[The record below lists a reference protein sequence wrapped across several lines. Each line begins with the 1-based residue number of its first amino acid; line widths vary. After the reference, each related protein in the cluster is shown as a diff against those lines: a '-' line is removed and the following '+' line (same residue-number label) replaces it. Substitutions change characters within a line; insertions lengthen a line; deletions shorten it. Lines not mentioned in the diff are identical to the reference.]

1 MRGSV
6 MNSIRF
12 IPLIALLSLA
22 AAFPAIAADG
32 LWGAE
37 NIRQAVRDYMAGTG
51 RPLVDTAAIGP
62 LDERMQISACATVP
76 TIAPRSAYSSSLVVH
91 CAGPQAWTFNVRVN
105 AESTAPVAANGKA
118 LTNGPVQRWHVV
130 VPRASLPVGTI
141 LTAAMI
147 EERETDL
154 PPGGAFLKSMDEAV
168 GLRLT
173 AALGPGIA
181 ITTRNVARAPTIM
194 KGETVTL
201 TAEGEGF
208 VIATP
213 GRAEEDGYE
222 GDLVAVKNIK
232 SGIVLSGRV
241 AQGGVVLVR

>member
-1 MRGSV
+1 MK
-6 MNSIRF
+6 ITRF
-12 IPLIALLSLA
+12 IPLIAFLSLGA
-22 AAFPAIAADG
+22 ALPAFAADG
-32 LWGAE
+32 VWGAE
-37 NIRQAVRDYMAGTG
+37 NIRQAVRDYMAGSG
-51 RPLVDTAAIGP
+51 KPLADTAAIGP
-62 LDERMQISACATVP
+62 LDERMQIPPCATVP
-76 TIAPRSAYSSSLVVH
+76 TIAPRSAYSSSLVVQ
-91 CAGPQAWTFNVRVN
+91 CAGPQVWTFNVRVD
-105 AESTAPVAANGKA
+105 AQSAAPVAASGKA
-118 LTNGPVQRWHVV
+118 LANGPVQRWHVV

-147 EERETDL
+147 EERETDIA
-154 PPGGAFLKSMDEAV
+154 PGGAFLKSLDEAV